1 MPAETTEETTK
12 QTAER
17 QLGTTTFPLARIK
30 RLIKEDKDISL
41 ISTDAT
47 FCITY
52 AAELF
57 IEYLVSE
64 ALDKAKQEKRK
75 SVFYK
80 DLAKVVKDVEPF
92 EFLEDVIPTTM
103 TLKAAIEKRK
113 QVLNEDTPAK
123 KQKTDPV
130 QEEEEEDEDEEENKM
145 EEDTAMEENTEQK
158 ELKS

>member
-1 MPAETTEETTK
+1 M
-12 QTAER
+12 
-17 QLGTTTFPLARIK
+17 
-30 RLIKEDKDISL
+30 
-41 ISTDAT
+41 
-47 FCITY
+47 
-52 AAELF
+52 
-57 IEYLVSE
+57 
-64 ALDKAKQEKRK
+64 
-75 SVFYK
+75 
-80 DLAKVVKDVEPF
+80 
-92 EFLEDVIPTTM
+92 EDVIPTTM